1 MSDGAPSGDWTV
13 LSADVVPSFCGGC
26 DNLKVYTS
34 SLIDNLKTFF
44 CVSITE
50 Q

>member
-1 MSDGAPSGDWTV
+1 MSGALSGDWTV
-13 LSADVVPSFCGGC
+13 LSADVVPSSCGEC
-26 DNLKVYTS
+26 DNLKVYTF
-34 SLIDNLKTFF
+34 SLIDNLKPFF